1 MGGGTILDLGVYVIQ
16 TSLWAFRDAP
26 VAIKAEGKLN
36 AEGVDLEMKAVL
48 TFPNGGVAYIRT
60 SALEELDQV
69 AVIRGTKGTIT
80 LNQFWCPLKLIDID
94 GKEKEWPLPNSK
106 VEINFINST
115 GLRYE
120 AEEVRKC
127 INAGQLESS
136 DVSHEESLRIA
147 RIQDELRKQIGVK
160 FAEDD

>member
-16 TSLWAFRDAP
+16 ASLWAFREAP
-26 VAIKAEGKLN
+26 VKIQAEGRLN
-36 AEGVDLEMKAVL
+36 SEGVDMEMKAVL
-48 TFPNGGVAYIRT
+48 SFPNGGVANIHT
-60 SALEELDQV
+60 SGLEELDQV
-69 AVIRGTKGTIT
+69 LIVKGTKGTIKVKH
-80 LNQFWCPLKLIDID
+80 FWCPLELIDVD
-94 GKEKEWPLPNSK
+94 GKAKIWPVPESK
-106 VEINFINST
+106 VKINFVNST

-127 INAGQLESS
+127 INAGLLESS